1 MTAKLKTAQPE
12 AAEARE
18 CARQGELVLEQTEHS
33 LLKLDSKLQQMMSNY
48 EKLGLEFAKMQ
59 QQYSGAYKL
68 QLAKQ
73 ELEKQVEALK
83 LVVRER
89 DCTISELCDQL
100 QSGSVTE
107 GGHMS
112 FSALGDRSS
121 FSDDR
126 VRILT
131 NFYSWELLKAFH
143 ILVVNH
149 ERAAE
154 GISLWG
160 DQPLNL
166 NH

>member
-89 DCTISELCDQL
+89 DCTK
-100 QSGSVTE
+100 